1 MSDVGFS
8 VSGSAAIIFVG
19 VMVAAGIAVPSLV
32 GSMGALADSQGEQ
45 VDRGID
51 ALNTEF
57 KITSATYNAS
67 GQENVQVELK
77 NTGSTTLSVNKT
89 SVLVDGTIQRD
100 ADILSTDVDG
110 EPDTTLWLPGQTFT
124 IEIDYS
130 SPNRVKVVTENGI
143 AETVSDGIVVV

>member
-1 MSDVGFS
+1 MGFS
-8 VSGSAAIIFVG
+8 VSGSAAIVFVG

-57 KITSATYNAS
+57 EITSATYDSN
-67 GQENVQVELK
+67 NTELTLELR
-77 NTGSTTLSVNKT
+77 NTGSTTLGVNET

-100 ADILSTDVDG
+100 ADIQSTDVDG
-110 EPDTTLWLPGQTFT
+110 DSTAALWLPGQTLT

-130 SPNRVKVVTENGI
+130 GPNRVKVVAENGI

>member
-1 MSDVGFS
+1 MADVGFS
-8 VSGSAAIIFVG
+8 VSGSAAIVFVG

-57 KITSATYNAS
+57 EITSATYDSN
-67 GQENVQVELK
+67 NTELALELR
-77 NTGSTTLSVNKT
+77 NTGSTTLGVNET

-100 ADILSTDVDG
+100 ADIQSTDVDG
-110 EPDTTLWLPGQTFT
+110 DSTAALWLPGQTLT

-130 SPNRVKVVTENGI
+130 GPNRVKVVAENGI

>member
-1 MSDVGFS
+1 MADVGFS
-8 VSGSAAIIFVG
+8 VSGSAAIVFVG

-57 KITSATYNAS
+57 EITSATYDSN
-67 GQENVQVELK
+67 NTELTLELR
-77 NTGSTTLSVNKT
+77 NTGSTTLGVNET

-100 ADILSTDVDG
+100 ADIQSTDVDG
-110 EPDTTLWLPGQTFT
+110 DSTAALWLPGQTLT

-130 SPNRVKVVTENGI
+130 GPNRVKVVAENGI

>member
-1 MSDVGFS
+1 MGFS

-45 VDRGID
+45 VDREID

-57 KITSATYNAS
+57 EITLAEYDSNTTTLTL
-67 GQENVQVELK
+67 ELK